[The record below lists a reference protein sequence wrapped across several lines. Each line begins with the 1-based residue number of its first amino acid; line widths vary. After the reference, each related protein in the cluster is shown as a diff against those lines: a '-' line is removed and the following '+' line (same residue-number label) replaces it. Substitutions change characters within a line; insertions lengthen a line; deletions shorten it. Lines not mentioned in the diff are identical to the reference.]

1 MQSGASPTTTETQKK
16 ISTTLHN
23 TQPVTNIQN
32 KCLPIN
38 CIHVSFGC
46 NQKLAHCRATITGS
60 VMQSGGLATETENQK
75 HTS

>member
-1 MQSGASPTTTETQKK
+1 MQSGASPTRTGTQKQ
-16 ISTTLHN
+16 ISTTQYN
-23 TQPVTNIQN
+23 TQPVTNFQN

-46 NQKLAHCRATITGS
+46 NQQLAHCRATIPGS